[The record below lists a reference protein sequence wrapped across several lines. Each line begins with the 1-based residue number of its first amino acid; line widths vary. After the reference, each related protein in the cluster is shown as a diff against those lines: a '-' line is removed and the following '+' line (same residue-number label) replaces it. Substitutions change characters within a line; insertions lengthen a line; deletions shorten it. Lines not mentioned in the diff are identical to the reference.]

1 MIAPLSYEL
10 PLMEPQCRYYIATKG
25 NSVFRKMGKI
35 VITIDEENLD
45 SRFRMFLA
53 ERQSEGRLTVEKV
66 VVTDYKVVPPTK
78 RGTKPKRKPQPEK
91 FVEAVKYVINH
102 AALQNNQVK
111 STIENGVPTRYC
123 FWLDNEGWCK
133 AMDKLLAEHR
143 DLIVDAL
150 EHKYQ
155 ADSVNLLA
163 PFIGEIIGLGL
174 FQKTPIQKTDL
185 LKSFTAYY
193 NKPMASV
200 QSKLS
205 TSYPNWAAFNNLV
218 GEIYK
223 LAPKKNKKRLAYPL
237 EDAND

>member
-10 PLMEPQCRYYIATKG
+10 PLTESQCRYYIATKG
-25 NSVFRKMGKI
+25 NSVFTKMGNI
-35 VITIDEENLD
+35 VITIAEENLD
-45 SRFRMFLA
+45 NKLRRMLA
-53 ERQSEGRLTVEKV
+53 ERQSEGLLTVEQV
-66 VVTDYKVVPPTK
+66 VVTNYKVVPPTK
-78 RGTKPKRKPQPEK
+78 RGTKPQMKPQPEK
-91 FVEAVKYVINH
+91 FVEAVKFVVNH

-111 STIENGVPTRYC
+111 TIIVKGVPTRYC

-200 QSKLS
+200 RTKLS
-205 TSYPNWAAFNNLV
+205 TSHPSWSAFNDLV

-223 LAPKKNKKRLAYPL
+223 LATKKNK
-237 EDAND
+237 